1 MKRTLRGAS
10 ALLVLCGG
18 SLCLGQSDFSKQTVQ
33 AIHVEGWGLDE
44 MMHQVADKT
53 HLAIG
58 VELDVVVAKAGHF
71 ELDFPGGTVSD
82 LASKCAALMH
92 GASWRIVNNR
102 SLFIYLPGKAT
113 SLSEQRIQY
122 PGMSQARRQQVWEDL
137 SNRPEI
143 DNWMQKSGCKRQD
156 IFIGDF
162 WRGDKPTISIP
173 AGTITLGDMI
183 EMASSQSTRHF
194 WSIVNDSNNGA
205 CLIAISF

>member
-1 MKRTLRGAS
+1 MRGKLVFAF
-10 ALLVLCGG
+10 ALLALGG
-18 SLCLGQSDFSKQTVQ
+18 GPFGFGQEDFSKQTVQ
-33 AIHVEGWGLDE
+33 VLHVGGWGLADV
-44 MMHQVADKT
+44 MRQVADQT
-53 HLAIG
+53 HLTIG
-58 VELDVVVAKAGHF
+58 VELDVDVPMAGHL
-71 ELDFPGGTVSD
+71 ELEFPGGTVAD

-113 SLSEQRIQY
+113 SLSEQRIEY

-143 DNWMQKSGCKRQD
+143 DNWMQKNGCKRQD

-173 AGTITLGDMI
+173 AGIITLGDMLEI
-183 EMASSQSTRHF
+183 ASSESTRHF
-194 WSIVNDSNNGA
+194 WKILENSHEGQ
-205 CLIAISF
+205 CLISISF